1 MTLCSPVIQEAQER
15 PTTSHGPSD
24 TRPVPP
30 PGGQW
35 PERWESCNDFQD
47 FQHSFLAD
55 SSSDSSDGMDVI
67 SCLVKSYIYLFER
80 IWPKCSGDFES
91 IRLVNT
97 RHWRMADKVKLQD
110 QVRAVKE

>member
-1 MTLCSPVIQEAQER
+1 MTLCGPVIQETQER

-35 PERWESCNDFQD
+35 PERWEIRND

-55 SSSDSSDGMDVI
+55 SSSDSGSAGMDVI
-67 SCLVKSYIYLFER
+67 SCLVKSYIF
-80 IWPKCSGDFES
+80 
-91 IRLVNT
+91 V
-97 RHWRMADKVKLQD
+97 
-110 QVRAVKE
+110 